1 MPEVSEFYGLTLGTD
16 ISADEIKSALGATA
30 VRVSPPGTALT
41 DDYIPTRITIYV
53 TAKYV
58 IKKIKWG

>member
-1 MPEVSEFYGLTLGTD
+1 MPELSEYYGLTLGTD
-16 ISADEIKSALGATA
+16 ISAEEIKSALGATA
-30 VRVSPPGTALT
+30 VRVASPGTALT

-53 TAKYV
+53 KSNYV

>member
-30 VRVSPPGTALT
+30 VRVAPPGTALT
-41 DDYIPTRITIYV
+41 DDYITTRITIYV